1 MKRHE
6 AEKLIETIRS
16 FVDDGRPVTVAGKP
30 EPKANGEPPAAEVR
44 PGGKLSIDTDQL
56 EAIYQQ
62 IKRRLLDDCRIDPIL
77 LQLVTQRPEM
87 VVDVEPRI
95 VQIDGATM
103 KGRVAR
109 LLAAGWFQ
117 EPRATAAVRQEL
129 QRTGN
134 DPGGG
139 GSLAGKLGE
148 LREEGFLVR
157 DGERWSAAPGLK
169 VTERTIEK

>member
-16 FVDDGRPVTVAGKP
+16 FVDDGRPPTVDGKP
-30 EPKANGEPPAAEVR
+30 AKATGEVPPAEPPR

-62 IKRRLLDDCRIDPIL
+62 IKRRLIDDCRIDPIL

-87 VVDVEPRI
+87 VVEVEPRI
-95 VQIDGATM
+95 VQVDGATM

-109 LLAAGWFQ
+109 LLAAGWFK
-117 EPRATAAVRQEL
+117 EGRTTYAVRMEL
-129 QRTGN
+129 SRTGN

-157 DGERWSAAPGLK
+157 DGEGWLAAPGLK
-169 VTERTIEK
+169 VTERTIER